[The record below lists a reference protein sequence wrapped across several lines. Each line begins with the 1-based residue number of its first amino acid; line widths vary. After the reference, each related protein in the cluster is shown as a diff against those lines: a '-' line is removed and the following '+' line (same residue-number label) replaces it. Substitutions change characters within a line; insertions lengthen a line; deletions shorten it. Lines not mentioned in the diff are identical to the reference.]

1 MRASPQA
8 SQLGESI
15 CGIWA
20 LSYAACG
27 HSAASYTVP
36 QYARTLNGLRVLG
49 DVLHRGYV
57 LLVQPFQ
64 GCQSLTAW
72 QYSFSQDT
80 SYEDGELPL
89 AEQSAR
95 RYWRGV
101 EGGTVL
107 SHNSLSLPE
116 NISHYFAKA
125 KLIVFIDDS
134 KNGNAS

>member
-8 SQLGESI
+8 SQSGESI
-15 CGIWA
+15 RGIWA

-27 HSAASYTVP
+27 RSAASYTAP

-49 DVLHRGYV
+49 AVLHRGYV

-64 GCQSLTAW
+64 GRQSLTAW

-80 SYEDGELPL
+80 SYESGKLPL

-95 RYWRGV
+95 RY
-101 EGGTVL
+101 
-107 SHNSLSLPE
+107 
-116 NISHYFAKA
+116 
-125 KLIVFIDDS
+125 
-134 KNGNAS
+134 

>member
-1 MRASPQA
+1 MRTAYRVVYG
-8 SQLGESI
+8 L
-15 CGIWA
+15 C
-20 LSYAACG
+20 
-27 HSAASYTVP
+27 AASYTAP
-36 QYARTLNGLRVLG
+36 QYARTLNELRVLG
-49 DVLHRGYV
+49 DVLHREYV
-57 LLVQPFQ
+57 LRVQLFQ
-64 GCQSLTAW
+64 GCQSLMAW

-107 SHNSLSLPE
+107 NLSLTVSQE
-116 NISHYFAKA
+116 NIGHYLAKA

-134 KNGNAS
+134 KNSNA

>member
-1 MRASPQA
+1 MRYSAA
-8 SQLGESI
+8 GEF
-15 CGIWA
+15 CTA
-20 LSYAACG
+20 SYAA
-27 HSAASYTVP
+27 P
-36 QYARTLNGLRVLG
+36 QYARTLHGLRVLG

-57 LLVQPFQ
+57 LRVQPFQ
-64 GCQSLTAW
+64 GRQSLTAW
-72 QYSFSQDT
+72 QYSFSQDM
-80 SYEDGELPL
+80 SYEDGELSL

-125 KLIVFIDDS
+125 KLIVFINGS
-134 KNGNAS
+134 KNGNA